1 MNIFQSNI
9 DALKKSSPAKP
20 SKRFVCFVIDLVLVA
35 LLAEGIFAGAF
46 VITKSTSAYT
56 EAAKILDEEIAYY
69 EDLTEKTHVVEY
81 VDGARVSTD
90 VTVLKN
96 LYRAIYLSFEVFGNA
111 QQPEF
116 TFEEGHDVTVNGI
129 HSRESDNVAYFYT
142 RYLKEDSSLNIKA
155 DDNIFEIY
163 KRAFGSDASVMFT
176 FDGDISD
183 MPVLNTQVAYYM
195 FHYLFVN
202 SSDAIGQTGSK
213 YYDAYYRGYAN
224 MLEEAENLILQSEPY
239 YSTHYVK
246 YTEAYSAEAR
256 YTNIALTL
264 SIIISSLIILLI
276 PMYLFKDGR
285 TLGCK
290 IMGIGMISAEGESVE
305 WYVPLSKAIFGAI
318 GLVPLAIILYMFPP
332 FNGGFDAM
340 FTPITAGARL
350 SFAWIILGIAVIGGI
365 ANSFALFTHK
375 RQNLFDMIFGDVVV
389 DLHYVD
395 EGERDETNQ
404 GREY

>member
-1 MNIFQSNI
+1 MFQ
-9 DALKKSSPAKP
+9 
-20 SKRFVCFVIDLVLVA
+20 
-35 LLAEGIFAGAF
+35 
-46 VITKSTSAYT
+46 ITKSTSAYT
-56 EAAKILDEEIAYY
+56 EAEATLEDEIAYY
-69 EDLTEKTHVVEY
+69 EALTEKTHIVEY
-81 VDGARVSTD
+81 VDGMRVTTD
-90 VTVLKN
+90 VIVLKN
-96 LYRAIYLSFEVFGNA
+96 LYRAIYLSNEVFGND
-111 QQPEF
+111 QQPDF
-116 TFEEGHDVTVNGI
+116 SFDEGHDVTVNGI
-129 HSRESDNVAYFYT
+129 HSRENDNVAYFYT
-142 RYLKEDSSLNIKA
+142 QYLKEDSSLNIKA

-202 SSDAIGQTGSK
+202 SSDTIGQTGSK

-224 MLEEAENLILQSEPY
+224 MLDEAESLIMQSEPY

-246 YTEAYSAEAR
+246 YTEAYSSEAR
-256 YTNIALTL
+256 YTNIALTI

-276 PMYLFKDGR
+276 PMYLFKDCR

-290 IMGIGMISAEGESVE
+290 IMGLGMISADGESVE
-305 WYVPLSKAIFGAI
+305 WYVPLAKAILGAI
-318 GLVPLAIILYMFPP
+318 GFVPMAIILYMFPP

-340 FTPITAGARL
+340 FTPITTDTRL

-365 ANSFALFTHK
+365 ANAFALFTHK
-375 RQNLFDMIFGDVVV
+375 NQNLFDIIFGDVVV
-389 DLHYVD
+389 DLHYID
-395 EGERDETNQ
+395 EGERDEPNQ

>member
-1 MNIFQSNI
+1 MI
-9 DALKKSSPAKP
+9 
-20 SKRFVCFVIDLVLVA
+20 LVA

-46 VITKSTSAYT
+46 SITKSTSAYT

-69 EDLTEKTHVVEY
+69 ENLTEKTHIVEY
-81 VDGARVSTD
+81 VEGARVSTD
-90 VTVLKN
+90 VIVLKN
-96 LYRAIYLSFEVFGNA
+96 LYRAIYLSHEVFGND
-111 QQPEF
+111 QQPDF

-129 HSRESDNVAYFYT
+129 HSRENDNVAYFYT
-142 RYLKEDSSLNIKA
+142 HYLKNDSSLNIKA

-176 FDGDISD
+176 FDGSISD

-202 SSDAIGQTGSK
+202 SSDTIGQTGSK

-224 MLEEAENLILQSEPY
+224 MLDEAEYLILQSEPY

-246 YTEAYSAEAR
+246 YTEAYSAEAG

-264 SIIISSLIILLI
+264 SIIISSLIILLV

-285 TLGCK
+285 TLGFK
-290 IMGIGMISAEGESVE
+290 IMGLGMISAEGEAVE
-305 WYVPLSKAIFGAI
+305 WYVPPAKAIFKAI
-318 GLVPLAIILYMFPP
+318 GFVPVAIILYMFPP

-340 FTPITAGARL
+340 FTPITPETRL
-350 SFAWIILGIAVIGGI
+350 SFAWILLGIAVIGGI
-365 ANSFALFTHK
+365 ANAFALFTHK
-375 RQNLFDMIFGDVVV
+375 NQNLFDMLFDDVVV
-389 DLHYVD
+389 DLHYID
-395 EGERDETNQ
+395 EGERDEINQ